1 MFDSHI
7 VIIAQALGFVSYGL
21 GVLCFYQK
29 NDTKLK
35 IIMLMMNTNNAIHFA
50 LLGAPTA
57 SLGSVLSVFR
67 TGLSIY
73 YASRTIAFVFIAIA
87 LVSGYW
93 LSSSWQ
99 DAFPIAGTCIGT
111 YALFCLRGI
120 AMRLAFICGA
130 LCWLTNNILVG
141 SIGGTLLEITLLI
154 VNLNTIRRLYFS
166 DKIALAMPKE

>member
-1 MFDSHI
+1 MFDSNI

-35 IIMLMMNTNNAIHFA
+35 IVMLIMNTNNAIHFA

-73 YASRTIAFVFIAIA
+73 TSSRAIAFAFIFIA

-93 LSSSWQ
+93 LADSWQ
-99 DAFPIAGTCIGT
+99 DMFPIAGTCIGT

-120 AMRLAFICGA
+120 RMRLAFICGA
-130 LCWLTNNILVG
+130 LCWLTNNIIVG

-154 VNLNTIRRLYFS
+154 VNLNTIRRLYS
-166 DKIALAMPKE
+166 SNKLALALAKE